1 MKHFVTFF
9 LKPLSFLPALV
20 MMYAIYSFSA
30 QTGTESGN
38 LSHMISVKIVETA
51 SDTLQ
56 KDLDDWEVEE
66 LADHIE
72 FYVRKAAH
80 MTEYFLL
87 AIAVSFPLYVYGL
100 RGFPLLLFAGL
111 ICVGF
116 ACGDEY
122 HQSFVD
128 GRGPSVRDVC
138 IDSVGVF
145 FGIMLVR
152 IVCWTFLAPV
162 RVVESLT
169 GLGRRDWHS
178 HRKRSH
184 SNHSYRTSYD
194 RRNSYGRNDGSQMS
208 ERAIEKRNQEL
219 LKKEGRRH
227 IY

>member
-72 FYVRKAAH
+72 LYVRKAAH

-162 RVVESLT
+162 RVVENLT
-169 GLGRRDWHS
+169 GLGRRDRHS

>member
-72 FYVRKAAH
+72 FYVRKAAQ
-80 MTEYFLL
+80 MTEYFLV

-128 GRGPSVRDVC
+128 ERGPSVRDVC

-169 GLGRRDWHS
+169 GLGRRDRHS

>member
-128 GRGPSVRDVC
+128 ERGPSVRDVC

-152 IVCWTFLAPV
+152 IVCWTFLVPV
-162 RVVESLT
+162 RIVESLT
-169 GLGRRDWHS
+169 GLGRRDRHS

>member
-128 GRGPSVRDVC
+128 GRGPSVKDVI

-145 FGIMLVR
+145 AGIIAVR
-152 IVCWTFLAPV
+152 ICCFTILAPF
-162 RVVESLT
+162 RMLE
-169 GLGRRDWHS
+169 RRR
-178 HRKRSH
+178 RKKAQIRRRKKA
-184 SNHSYRTSYD
+184 YR
-194 RRNSYGRNDGSQMS
+194 
-208 ERAIEKRNQEL
+208 
-219 LKKEGRRH
+219 
-227 IY
+227 

>member
-56 KDLDDWEVEE
+56 KDLDDWEVED

-128 GRGPSVRDVC
+128 ERGPSVRDVC

-162 RVVESLT
+162 RIVESLT
-169 GLGRRDWHS
+169 GLGRRDRHS

>member
-128 GRGPSVRDVC
+128 ERGPSVRDVC

-162 RVVESLT
+162 CVVENLT
-169 GLGRRDWHS
+169 GLGRRDRHS

>member
-1 MKHFVTFF
+1 MKKILIHL
-9 LKPLSFLPALV
+9 LKPLSFLPAIL
-20 MMYAIYSFSA
+20 MMYLIYSFSA
-30 QTGTESGN
+30 QTGEVSGA
-38 LSHMISVKIVETA
+38 LSYDVSYQIVET
-51 SDTLQ
+51 
-56 KDLDDWEVEE
+56 KNEVLNENKTYDE
-66 LADHIE
+66 LAYSASSIE

-145 FGIMLVR
+145 FGITLVR

-169 GLGRRDWHS
+169 GHGRRDRHS
-178 HRKRSH
+178 RRKRSH
-184 SNHSYRTSYD
+184 SNHSYGTSYD
-194 RRNSYGRNDGSQMS
+194 PRNSYGRNSGSQMS

-219 LKKEGRRH
+219 LKREGRRH